1 MPFYKET
8 EPRRS
13 REISPESYGKDR
25 LEAHQ
30 HLVLCDWRGQAPITV
45 DCFSETG
52 DQGKTKKRKVAEGE
66 DPSENTGK
74 WEPITQSKVTS
85 RGQEEKGIKS
95 KGED

>member
-1 MPFYKET
+1 M
-8 EPRRS
+8 
-13 REISPESYGKDR
+13 
-25 LEAHQ
+25 
-30 HLVLCDWRGQAPITV
+30 